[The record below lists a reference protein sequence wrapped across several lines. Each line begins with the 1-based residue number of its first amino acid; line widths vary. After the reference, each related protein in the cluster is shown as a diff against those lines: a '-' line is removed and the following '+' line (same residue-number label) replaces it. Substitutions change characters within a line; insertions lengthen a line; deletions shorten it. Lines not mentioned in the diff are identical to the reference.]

1 MVGHANEGPVM
12 NDSLRE
18 KFLGWMEKG
27 TEGRVEEHPRQ
38 GSLSKGLRYRMMWW
52 FGEEL

>member
-18 KFLGWMEKG
+18 KFPVGWRRG

-38 GSLSKGLRYRMMWW
+38 W
-52 FGEEL
+52 EV